1 MVFSKKELGDG
12 GLRFLARMRESQMFC
27 NYCHSQ
33 SLKRRSHRQHGDRM
47 MSAPMTRSRSDQS
60 NMNNHDNE
68 GMVGNSNGNGN
79 GNGNAVERCR
89 SGESGP
95 RSGSRY
101 QYNNDMKST
110 TMSEKSYGGF
120 GQGLGLNLGLDYD
133 KDKEKDKDK
142 DKDDEDCLVTLFKIM
157 LTGTIPLKQNKISEL
172 IATYE
177 RDEARLR
184 NESSR
189 SSVPVPL
196 PVPIPSYFSPIFPSS
211 PVSISYKHLSRSE
224 KYKNCGNNTN
234 QNDYNKEILLEDSI
248 VWCNG
253 RCNGAAN
260 TPLCS
265 SICLK
270 IWDERVLK
278 ARKILNVKQVIARQ
292 HHSGLIILSYYLST
306 FLSISL
312 PTYLPAYLPA
322 YLTACLLDCLPTYL
336 PKSFLF
342 CCFHFQYL
350 HIVFHSP
357 STSPSPSATINN
369 SYLCIV
375 CDKRCSVF
383 SFYSS
388 PSFLTCTLPILIIKI
403 FLQI

>member
-33 SLKRRSHRQHGDRM
+33 SLKRRSHRQHGNRM
-47 MSAPMTRSRSDQS
+47 MIAPMTRSRSDQS
-60 NMNNHDNE
+60 NMNYHDNDA
-68 GMVGNSNGNGN
+68 MVGNGN
-79 GNGNAVERCR
+79 GNVVERCR

-101 QYNNDMKST
+101 QYNNDMKSM

-120 GQGLGLNLGLDYD
+120 GQGLGLNLDD
-133 KDKEKDKDK
+133 DKEKDKDK
-142 DKDDEDCLVTLFKIM
+142 DKDDEDCLITLFKIM

-189 SSVPVPL
+189 SPVPL

-224 KYKNCGNNTN
+224 KYKNGGNDTN
-234 QNDYNKEILLEDSI
+234 QNDYHKEILLEDSF

-292 HHSGLIILSYYLST
+292 HHSGLIILPVIYILPYST
-306 FLSISL
+306 
-312 PTYLPAYLPA
+312 TCLPACLPA
-322 YLTACLLDCLPTYL
+322 CLFDCLFDCLPAC
-336 PKSFLF
+336 LF
-342 CCFHFQYL
+342 DCLF
-350 HIVFHSP
+350 
-357 STSPSPSATINN
+357 
-369 SYLCIV
+369 
-375 CDKRCSVF
+375 D
-383 SFYSS
+383 
-388 PSFLTCTLPILIIKI
+388 
-403 FLQI
+403 

>member
-47 MSAPMTRSRSDQS
+47 MSAPLTRSRSDQS

-68 GMVGNSNGNGN
+68 GMGGNSNGNGNGNSN

-89 SGESGP
+89 SGESGQ

-101 QYNNDMKST
+101 QYNNDMKSM
-110 TMSEKSYGGF
+110 TMSEKSYAGF
-120 GQGLGLNLGLDYD
+120 GQGLGLNIGLDD
-133 KDKEKDKDK
+133 DKDKDK
-142 DKDDEDCLVTLFKIM
+142 DKDDEDCLITLFKIM

-211 PVSISYKHLSRSE
+211 PVSVSYKHLSRSE
-224 KYKNCGNNTN
+224 KYKNGSNHTN
-234 QNDYNKEILLEDSI
+234 QNDYNKEILLEDTI

-260 TPLCS
+260 GPLCS

-292 HHSGLIILSYYLST
+292 HHSGLIVSSCQSSYHLST
-306 FLSISL
+306 FPRIYLPACLTACLPPCLSDCL
-312 PTYLPAYLPA
+312 PDCLPARLPAWLPAYLPA
-322 YLTACLLDCLPTYL
+322 YLNASYSDVFILYVDRSSLPLPLPLPLPLHLLLSTIETYAL
-336 PKSFLF
+336 YVTNGVSFL
-342 CCFHFQYL
+342 
-350 HIVFHSP
+350 
-357 STSPSPSATINN
+357 
-369 SYLCIV
+369 
-375 CDKRCSVF
+375 
-383 SFYSS
+383 
-388 PSFLTCTLPILIIKI
+388 
-403 FLQI
+403 